1 MAFDTFDDELIR
13 VRPQFQPAKAYT
25 PWDQRPPAP
34 VTPLRYPN
42 EKAAEAALEALLS
55 PFFTLYRQV
64 KLSEPGYPPQFID
77 YLAVMP
83 EGLSFKFFGIEV
95 KRGFDD
101 VKGACDVIQQ
111 AMRYRKARVVDRRD
125 ELQRFCGDRPP
136 FVFLWPEFR
145 WEIDGDWYA
154 RHPNPDFVRERYL
167 AGCSGEARALKLF
180 AARYNIGHVV
190 SSPWWSREDN
200 AWAPGAV
207 LMNGQQQVWTS
218 RWMSEIEDGVRAGA
232 QHGSNPDRGLRYVE

>member
-1 MAFDTFDDELIR
+1 MALDEFDDMEITVGPR
-13 VRPQFQPAKAYT
+13 WEPTPGYT
-25 PWDQRPPAP
+25 PWDRRPPAP
-34 VTPLRYPN
+34 QSPLRYPN

-64 KLSEPGYPPQFID
+64 KLSETGYSPQYID

-101 VKGACDVIQQ
+101 VKGACDAIQQ
-111 AMRYRKARVVDRRD
+111 AMRYRKARVTDRRD
-125 ELQRFCGDRPP
+125 ALQRFCGDHPP

-145 WEIDGDWYA
+145 WAVDTTWAERYA
-154 RHPNPDFVRERYL
+154 NPDLVRARYL
-167 AGCSGEARALKLF
+167 ASCAGEARALKLF
-180 AARYNIGHVV
+180 AARYNVGHVV
-190 SSPWWSREDN
+190 SDPWWSRSKND
-200 AWAPGAV
+200 WAPGAV

-218 RWMSEIEDGVRAGA
+218 RWINEIEDGVRAGA
-232 QHGSNPDRGLRYVE
+232 QHGSSPDRGLRYIE